1 MSALSKRVALIEH
14 RFGAE
19 AAAAWRKY
27 HIGAQV
33 ARLVSGIVGTVVLA
47 VVHGGVTDWT
57 SLVPVV
63 TGALWAGLAEIAPG
77 VPWSLLRDRFHLG
90 NQPPTPASGGESG

>member
-27 HIGAQV
+27 HVTAQL

-77 VPWSLLRDRFHLG
+77 VPWLLFASRFHLG
-90 NQPPTPASGGESG
+90 GQPSAPASGGESG

>member
-1 MSALSKRVALIEH
+1 MSALSKRVALIER

-27 HIGAQV
+27 HVAAQ
-33 ARLVSGIVGTVVLA
+33 ASRLVSGVVGTVLLA

-57 SLVPVV
+57 SLVPVD

-90 NQPPTPASGGESG
+90 GQTSAPASGGESG

>member
-1 MSALSKRVALIEH
+1 MSALSRRVALIEH

-27 HIGAQV
+27 HIAAQV
-33 ARLVSGIVGTVVLA
+33 GRFVSGVVGTVILA
-47 VVHGGVTDWT
+47 VRDGGVTDWT
-57 SLVPVV
+57 SLVPVA

-77 VPWSLLRDRFHLG
+77 IPWQLFRSRFHRG
-90 NQPPTPASGGESG
+90 GQPSAPAAGGESG

>member
-1 MSALSKRVALIEH
+1 VSALSKHVALIEH

-27 HIGAQV
+27 HIAAQL
-33 ARLVSGIVGTVVLA
+33 ARLVSGVVGTVVLA
-47 VVHGGVTDWT
+47 VAHGGVTDWT
-57 SLVPVV
+57 SLVPVA

-77 VPWSLLRDRFHLG
+77 VPWLLLISKFHLG
-90 NQPPTPASGGESG
+90 GQPASPPPGGVGG